1 VQAYADESAR
11 QRYLIAAVLIDV
23 PELDRARKVV
33 RGLRKPGQRRVHFA
47 KESDPRRRAVVSALV
62 DLDLRVRVYESDG
75 PDVVARS
82 NCLGRLV
89 DDMLVLGVDR
99 LVLETLDSQEAADRR
114 TIYERLRAA
123 GGALVYE
130 HRRSFE
136 EPLLWVADAA
146 AWCYGAGGD
155 WRRRIK
161 PMLD

>member
-1 VQAYADESAR
+1 VHAYADESAR
-11 QRYLIAAVLIDV
+11 QRYLVAAVLVEAAD
-23 PELDRARKVV
+23 LDRIRRIV

-47 KESDPRRRAVVSALV
+47 KESDPRRRQVVSALV
-62 DLDLRVRVYESDG
+62 ELDLRVRVYESDG
-75 PDVVARS
+75 PDVVARAT
-82 NCLGRLV
+82 CLGRLV
-89 DDMLVLGVDR
+89 DDLLLLGVDR
-99 LVLETLDSQEAADRR
+99 LVLETLESQEAADRR
-114 TIYERLRAA
+114 TIYERLR
-123 GGALVYE
+123 GASGTLAYE